1 MKKNMSDRK
10 AFLLISQEITPKSIS
25 IYQGENSIIANLI
38 SNAANRFGSNTK
50 IRTCSGH

>member
-25 IYQGENSIIANLI
+25 IYQGENSIIAKTI
-38 SNAANRFGSNTK
+38 T
-50 IRTCSGH
+50 